1 MFMCLTPESHE
12 QYCQFALNLADE
24 KLLELDAHYRE
35 KCGNSVEWELHGI
48 VMNEIHQRRESRR
61 RQLERSLWL
70 ASRRG
75 RCVEA
80 FKRWL
85 ISRRLWSSATREC
98 KRPRSFIGRGLL
110 LVFESYQSSR
120 RLAIETLPGRQ
131 TPLEQL

>member
-1 MFMCLTPESHE
+1 MCLTPESHE

-48 VMNEIHQRRESRR
+48 VMNEIHQRRQSRR

-80 FKRWL
+80 IKRWL
-85 ISRRLWSSATREC
+85 ISCGLWSSAAPER
-98 KRPRSFIGRGLL
+98 KRPHSLIGRGLL